1 LCITINKE
9 GDFIFQSILIED
21 ISNRLVLLRKKE
33 DMTQQ
38 EMINKM
44 NHMIDNS
51 KYDKFGVKYVEQSR
65 ISYLERGKIKKG
77 YRTFISK
84 AYIDIYEHF
93 FNIKGSHI
101 LYGNRENRK
110 KFIEKIYYKI
120 AYNLK
125 VRPEINWNENI
136 SYNQELNE
144 IHNLLINLFSA
155 NAMFSYTYSK
165 KKMESLTEYQEFNMV
180 ILDFSKEEQKVFD
193 YTIEMFKEKI
203 CNLLLNSFE
212 QQFVNNDEF
221 KFFNFNNNIIKWFN
235 TRIKSSIAQ
244 LEQEMANDE
253 ILKIGFQ
260 VRQLLQSIYENNS
273 KELLYEILDDEN
285 YYPFENN
292 KLKNN
297 DARRSEFI
305 IDLNREYLQLAYKLS
320 KLQSIYIKDI
330 SLQKYLNK

>member
-1 LCITINKE
+1 
-9 GDFIFQSILIED
+9 
-21 ISNRLVLLRKKE
+21 
-33 DMTQQ
+33 
-38 EMINKM
+38 
-44 NHMIDNS
+44 
-51 KYDKFGVKYVEQSR
+51 
-65 ISYLERGKIKKG
+65 
-77 YRTFISK
+77 
-84 AYIDIYEHF
+84 
-93 FNIKGSHI
+93 
-101 LYGNRENRK
+101 
-110 KFIEKIYYKI
+110 
-120 AYNLK
+120 
-125 VRPEINWNENI
+125 
-136 SYNQELNE
+136 
-144 IHNLLINLFSA
+144 
-155 NAMFSYTYSK
+155 
-165 KKMESLTEYQEFNMV
+165 
-180 ILDFSKEEQKVFD
+180 
-193 YTIEMFKEKI
+193 
-203 CNLLLNSFE
+203 
-212 QQFVNNDEF
+212 
-221 KFFNFNNNIIKWFN
+221 NNNIIKWFN